1 MVRITRKTPKLDKL
15 QKEVKYLSKHG
26 VKVGVFGSKAEQEQ
40 DGVKIYEYALYLN
53 FGTVFMPERPFFD
66 KAVKHKSGRN
76 LIIAEQ
82 KEILRLVYNGTLT
95 GKQGLTQLGIFIKQ
109 QIQEQIMSN
118 DFAPLKAKTIKY
130 KEKNKGN
137 ILRENDFLLNSINYE
152 IVRI

>member
-1 MVRITRKTPKLDKL
+1 M
-15 QKEVKYLSKHG
+15 
-26 VKVGVFGSKAEQEQ
+26 
-40 DGVKIYEYALYLN
+40 
-53 FGTVFMPERPFFD
+53 
-66 KAVKHKSGRN
+66 N
-76 LIIAEQ
+76 LIIADQ
-82 KEILRLVYNGTLT
+82 KEILILVYNGTLT